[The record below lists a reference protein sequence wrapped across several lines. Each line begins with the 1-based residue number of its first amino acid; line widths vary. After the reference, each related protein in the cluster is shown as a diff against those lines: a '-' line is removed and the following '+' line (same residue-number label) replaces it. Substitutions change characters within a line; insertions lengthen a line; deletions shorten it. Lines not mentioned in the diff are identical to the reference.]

1 MHIIIKPS
9 CIKNIKEYLKE
20 ERAYALSF
28 GLEGLTAF
36 DNAISLYELKKIKQ
50 EYPNKKIYLSIDKNF
65 FNNEIEKLKETLQ
78 EIETLNIEGIFFY
91 DLAVLNIHKNLNL
104 KTPLIWNQNFLTTN
118 YKTCNYYYEKGVKKV
133 LLSSEIT
140 IDEIKEIANNT
151 KSELFVNIFGYQLMS
166 LSKRKLITNY
176 LKYTGYKKQ
185 KTNYLKKEG
194 KEYLIKENEYGT
206 SIYTNHI
213 LNGITKINE
222 LKKINANIIL
232 DEMNIEKETF
242 KKVLKLYEESLN
254 DDISLEELN
263 KKEEKIKK
271 LLSNT
276 SLGFF
281 DLKTIYKVKK

>member
-185 KTNYLKKEG
+185 ETNYLKKEG

>member
-50 EYPNKKIYLSIDKNF
+50 EYSNKKIYLSIDKNF

-140 IDEIKEIANNT
+140 IDEIKEISNNT

-194 KEYLIKENEYGT
+194 KRYLIKENENGT

-232 DEMNIEKETF
+232 DEINVEKETF

-254 DDISLEELN
+254 DDISLEEL
-263 KKEEKIKK
+263 KTKEEKIKK
-271 LLSNT
+271 LLPNT